1 MKLELISLKL
11 MIMSKLRTIHRH
23 LVAMN
28 LLVDSIAPPIM
39 RFEDYI
45 ALSSKAR
52 KEHRQYC
59 KKHNIKIPI

>member
-1 MKLELISLKL
+1 
-11 MIMSKLRTIHRH
+11 MSKLRTIHRH
-23 LVAMN
+23 LVDMN
-28 LLVDSIAPPIM
+28 MLVDSIAPPIM
-39 RFEDYI
+39 RLEDYL

>member
-1 MKLELISLKL
+1 
-11 MIMSKLRTIHRH
+11 MSKLRTIHRH

-28 LLVDSIAPPIM
+28 MLVENIAPPIM
-39 RFEDYI
+39 SYQEYI
-45 ALSSKAR
+45 GLSSKGR

>member
-1 MKLELISLKL
+1 
-11 MIMSKLRTIHRH
+11 MSKLRAIHRH

-28 LLVDSIAPPIM
+28 MLVDSIAPPIM
-39 RFEDYI
+39 RVEDYL

-52 KEHRQYC
+52 KEHMQYC

>member
-1 MKLELISLKL
+1 MKLELISLRV
-11 MIMSKLRTIHRH
+11 MSKLRAIHRH

-28 LLVDSIAPPIM
+28 MLVDSIAPPIM
-39 RFEDYI
+39 RVEDYL

-59 KKHNIKIPI
+59 KKHNIKTPI